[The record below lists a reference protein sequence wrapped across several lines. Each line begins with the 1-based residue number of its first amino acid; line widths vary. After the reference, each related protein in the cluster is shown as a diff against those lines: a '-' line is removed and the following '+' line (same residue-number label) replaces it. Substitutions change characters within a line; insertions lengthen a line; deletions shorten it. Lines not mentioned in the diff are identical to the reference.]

1 MARFDDEPDESPSG
15 MRLLIDARFLIA
27 LLFLLSAVVSIATFR
42 DTAVTYVQGTY
53 PPAAP
58 SDVIHL
64 EVTTNDEVSCNATVC
79 ARHLRNTTCLDKDR
93 MDQFYLFNFLS
104 TVATM
109 LCAVFTLVAFIVA
122 RGCPDIPIP
131 WAELLYMTF
140 VVVYPLVTALSLV
153 SLFAIVYVRADP
165 TAGKPDCDD
174 IADVPLRFAGG
185 FAAHVLKTV
194 LSFVAGVGGIFY
206 LVYLCCCADSG
217 SGDGGARRRG
227 GDYEYDPP
235 TRAARAD
242 DADLTADEQLCARA
256 SRWNVLFG
264 LLTIATF
271 GIAAFT
277 PAPLLTGHN
286 PDLYGNTAGVAT
298 FATNATLYVE
308 LRYAVSYGC
317 TKLACG
323 DIEDLSTKA
332 KALSDHVRHS
342 KLAYYVA
349 AGGQVLTWF
358 LSMDNAIVVSARKSA
373 LSPLAYGSALAAFVV
388 QLAVFACVCVAAG
401 FIGAAQNAEAGML
414 ASAGKL
420 EFAVGSAV
428 VVTSGAAALVDLIF
442 ALIAFLARRR
452 ARRAA
457 KDGMDA
463 GLLEERPRNVRYM

>member
-206 LVYLCCCADSG
+206 LVYLCCC
-217 SGDGGARRRG
+217 
-227 GDYEYDPP
+227 
-235 TRAARAD
+235 AD